1 MDALVPRWPE
11 ANERPFAVGRFS
23 GASSYSSF
31 TDFRFKDLANA
42 QSAPRAGS
50 RPKRRRNGKSG
61 AYACTIRVWPK
72 NLWRPLRLCVER
84 FFLTARDLHSL
95 RASVNFVSL
104 PTHNITLF
112 NTSFR
117 VKTHFGAK

>member
-84 FFLTARDLHSL
+84 FFSHRSGSPLAPRKCQLCFITY
-95 RASVNFVSL
+95 
-104 PTHNITLF
+104 HNITLF
-112 NTSFR
+112 KTSFR